1 MIKEAKEKRGFSD
14 QYLEIPT
21 NPRKF
26 HSQHSYQYQSR
37 RNEQQSETILSKSS
51 SYSCINQIEET
62 CV

>member
-21 NPRKF
+21 NQRKF
-26 HSQHSYQYQSR
+26 HSQHSYQFQSR
-37 RNEQQSETILSKSS
+37 NDLQLENILNKSS